1 MKVYKEVVKAG
12 IMILILI
19 AAAIG
24 VNLVIR

>member
-12 IMILILI
+12 IMMLILI

>member
-1 MKVYKEVVKAG
+1 MKVYKEVVKAC
-12 IMILILI
+12 IIVLILI

>member
-1 MKVYKEVVKAG
+1 MKVYKEVAKAG
-12 IMILILI
+12 IIVLILI